1 MQFAFD
7 SDEDNIYQPHNYEKN
22 CVAYIGTHDNDTFM
36 GLLNNS
42 DWDKI
47 NRFKNYLRIPLEWGN
62 DAVVDNTIITLYRSS
77 ANKVILTMQDI
88 LKLGK
93 ESRMN
98 VPGVVEG
105 NWGWQLDTL
114 PSTDLCG
121 WYKELTRLYHR

>member
-7 SDEDNIYQPHNYEKN
+7 VDGNSEHKPHNFDKN
-22 CVAYIGTHDNDTFM
+22 CVAYLGTHDNDTFM
-36 GLLNNS
+36 GMLNNS

-62 DAVVDNTIITLYRSS
+62 DAVVDNTIVALYRSS

-98 VPGVVEG
+98 TPSTQSG
-105 NWGWQLDTL
+105 NWGWQLDNL
-114 PSTDLCG
+114 PPTDLCG
-121 WYKELTRLYHR
+121 WYKELARVYRR